1 MVGGSPTVEEAQEV
15 RPHTPHPRLIQ
26 MKLSH
31 RDEETLKQ
39 QLKQACKQ
47 AEDL

>member
-15 RPHTPHPRLIQ
+15 RPHAPHPGLIQ

-31 RDEETLKQ
+31 RDEETIKE
-39 QLKQACKQ
+39 QLKRVREQ

>member
-1 MVGGSPTVEEAQEV
+1 M
-15 RPHTPHPRLIQ
+15 IQ

-39 QLKQACKQ
+39 QLKRACKQ

>member
-15 RPHTPHPRLIQ
+15 RPHAPHPRLIQ

-31 RDEETLKQ
+31 RDEETIKE
-39 QLKQACKQ
+39 QLKRVREQ